1 MAPLHTD
8 SHINSLYF
16 NERLNVLLC
25 GGDELEVW
33 DFRQRERVCKM
44 NASTTISHVKCDSSG
59 LLMGM
64 GEGGT
69 LSIFD
74 VRFDRKLMSL
84 RSSYNEP
91 INSIHFLNNNDKNII
106 FSNKKQ
112 IRVTNG
118 DGQFFTSV

>member
-1 MAPLHTD
+1 
-8 SHINSLYF
+8 
-16 NERLNVLLC
+16 
-25 GGDELEVW
+25 
-33 DFRQRERVCKM
+33 
-44 NASTTISHVKCDSSG
+44 
-59 LLMGM
+59 MGM
-64 GEGGT
+64 GEGST

-112 IRVTNG
+112 IKITNG
-118 DGQFFTSV
+118 EGQFFTSVEPENGINMCTVVKNSGLILAALEDPKIGCFFIPQLGPAPKWVPFIENITE

>member
-1 MAPLHTD
+1 M
-8 SHINSLYF
+8 NS
-16 NERLNVLLC
+16 
-25 GGDELEVW
+25 
-33 DFRQRERVCKM
+33 
-44 NASTTISHVKCDSSG
+44 STTISHVKCDSSG

-64 GEGGT
+64 GEGST

-118 DGQFFTSV
+118 EGHFFTSIEP

>member
-1 MAPLHTD
+1 MKSA
-8 SHINSLYF
+8 
-16 NERLNVLLC
+16 
-25 GGDELEVW
+25 
-33 DFRQRERVCKM
+33 
-44 NASTTISHVKCDSSG
+44 TTISQVKCDQSG

-64 GEGGT
+64 GEGST

-112 IRVTNG
+112 IKITNG
-118 DGQFFTSV
+118 ECHFFTSIEP